1 MEPPPTLEGLVKEF
15 RISPKLL
22 NQKCSEEHLKSVSL
36 FLGWRR
42 VAPHLGLSKMDIE
55 AIEVEKRTEDERRLE
70 VLQKWK
76 MKYGSKATYKSLIAV
91 LLAVENAED
100 AEGVC
105 ALLQTPADA
114 GMTTVLYSL
123 DVDVLCLNKAVVAL
137 MILKLIFL

>member
-1 MEPPPTLEGLVKEF
+1 MEPPPTLEGLVREF
-15 RISPKLL
+15 RIPPKLL
-22 NQKCSEEHLKSVSL
+22 NQKCSEEHLKSISL

-42 VAPHLGLSKMDIE
+42 VVPHLGLSKMDIE

-76 MKYGSKATYKSLIAV
+76 MKYGSKATYKSLITV
-91 LLAVENAED
+91 LLAIENAED

-105 ALLQTPADA
+105 ALLQTPTDA
-114 GMTTVLYSL
+114 GMTTEFCSL
-123 DVDVLCLNKAVVAL
+123 DVDLCLNKAVVAL